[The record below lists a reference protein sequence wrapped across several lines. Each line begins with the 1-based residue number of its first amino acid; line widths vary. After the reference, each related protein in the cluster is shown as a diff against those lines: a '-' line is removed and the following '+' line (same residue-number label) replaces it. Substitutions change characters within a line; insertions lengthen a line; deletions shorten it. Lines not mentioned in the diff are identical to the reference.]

1 MKRFLLFIMFMGF
14 IFTECSENQDPPYYE
29 VVPVV
34 EVYNPFFDDIETV
47 RLNNILT
54 VDGVS
59 TTTSWD
65 IEFNGVR
72 TGCGMLKWW
81 GDPIEYI
88 VGTELEFEVQVL
100 YKPIGGNGFV
110 PVENFTTD
118 NYIKMATWIRPYFE
132 ARDRNNPSN
141 KFLGIEEWN
150 DPTNG
155 EYQAPK
161 VIWTVTDLNTIPSS
175 GGIASQS
182 NLRVDETVDCDC
194 SWIQVK

>member
-1 MKRFLLFIMFMGF
+1 MVLFSFF
-14 IFTECSENQDPPYYE
+14 SCSKDEPKPYYE
-29 VVPVV
+29 VIPVL
-34 EVYNPFFDDIETV
+34 EVYNPFFDDIQTV

-72 TGCGMLKWW
+72 IGCGMIKWW

-100 YKPIGGNGFV
+100 YKPIGDNGFI
-110 PVENFTTD
+110 PIENFTTD

-132 ARDRNNPSN
+132 ARDKNNPSD
-141 KFLGIEEWN
+141 KFLGIEQWN
-150 DPTNG
+150 DPING
-155 EYQAPK
+155 MYQAPK

-175 GGIASQS
+175 GSVVSSTTNA
-182 NLRVDETVDCDC
+182 RVTNKECNCIWTE
-194 SWIQVK
+194 VK